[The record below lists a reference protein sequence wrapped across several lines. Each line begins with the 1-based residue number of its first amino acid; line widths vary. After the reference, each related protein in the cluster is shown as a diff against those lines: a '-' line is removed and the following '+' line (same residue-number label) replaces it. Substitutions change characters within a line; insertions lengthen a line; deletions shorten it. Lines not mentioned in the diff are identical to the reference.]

1 MGRPSKLTPA
11 QWAEIERRL
20 LAGETA
26 RKLGPEFGLAESAIR
41 KRFGAQFGAQSA
53 RVQTAARKLADA
65 NAAMDEANTALE
77 ALPLAQRQIAI
88 TLADDLR
95 EISRHLA
102 AAARY
107 GSATAHR
114 LAGIA
119 HGKVQEID
127 DAAPLTDESVA
138 TLKGVAV
145 LTRMANEAATIGVNL
160 LKANEETIREVNAAA
175 KASDSRVTRIE
186 IVPMESMQDAEDVDV
201 EEDQD
206 AAAP

>member
-11 QWAEIERRL
+11 QWTEIERRL

-41 KRFGAQFGAQSA
+41 KRFGARFGAQSA
-53 RVQTAARKLADA
+53 RVQTAARKLAAA

-102 AAARY
+102 GAARY
-107 GSATAHR
+107 NSATAHR

-119 HGKVQEID
+119 HAKVQEID

-138 TLKGVAV
+138 ALKGVGA
-145 LTRMANEAATIGVNL
+145 LTRLSNEAAHIGLNL
-160 LKANEETIREVNAAA
+160 LKASEETIREHNERA
-175 KASDSRVTRIE
+175 KAQDAEVTRIE
-186 IVPMESMQDAEDVDV
+186 IVPMQPLTLTREAQ
-201 EEDQD
+201 
-206 AAAP
+206 